1 MSAHTDHDHDSA
13 QHAHDHHDDE
23 HGHDDSVA
31 SHSTLSGYVT
41 GFILAVF
48 LTAIPFW
55 LVMGKVFVS
64 NSTTALVLMAFAA
77 AQIVVHM
84 IYFLH
89 MNTRSEGGWS
99 FMALMF
105 TLLIVG
111 IALAGSLWVMSHMN
125 ATSMPMS
132 IPEMTNMPWAGA
144 RLHSTHGKPRAAL
157 HVCPRRA
164 GPHRRPAGGRL
175 RGAGPGRPGGRW
187 LCCRE
192 RSKARRCGR
201 RVLTPCASTN

>member
-13 QHAHDHHDDE
+13 QHAHDHHDDD
-23 HGHDDSVA
+23 HGHDDSGA

-48 LTAIPFW
+48 LTAVPFW
-55 LVMGKVFVS
+55 LVMGKVFES

-77 AQIVVHM
+77 VQIVVHM

-111 IALAGSLWVMSHMN
+111 IALAGSLWVMYHMN
-125 ATSMPMS
+125 ANMMPMS
-132 IPEMTNMPWAGA
+132 IHDMKNMP
-144 RLHSTHGKPRAAL
+144 
-157 HVCPRRA
+157 
-164 GPHRRPAGGRL
+164 
-175 RGAGPGRPGGRW
+175 
-187 LCCRE
+187 
-192 RSKARRCGR
+192 
-201 RVLTPCASTN
+201 